1 MRFVNLFTFWIKDQK
16 KREQLNHFL
25 GFAIVGVGMT
35 LLTLI
40 LNFIFIKILAFNLV
54 TAYVITGVLTI
65 FVSYLLNT
73 YLVFKEHFSIITLLV
88 YYGIYLSGMLIGI
101 PLLKLFEFLLPI
113 NSFPLVLQS
122 NRTFLISAMPIPIT
136 LIWNYILTSFV
147 MKNKK
152 IAHILRPDK

>member
-54 TAYVITGVLTI
+54 TAYVITGVLDRKS
-65 FVSYLLNT
+65 V
-73 YLVFKEHFSIITLLV
+73 V
-88 YYGIYLSGMLIGI
+88 
-101 PLLKLFEFLLPI
+101 
-113 NSFPLVLQS
+113 
-122 NRTFLISAMPIPIT
+122 
-136 LIWNYILTSFV
+136 
-147 MKNKK
+147 
-152 IAHILRPDK
+152 